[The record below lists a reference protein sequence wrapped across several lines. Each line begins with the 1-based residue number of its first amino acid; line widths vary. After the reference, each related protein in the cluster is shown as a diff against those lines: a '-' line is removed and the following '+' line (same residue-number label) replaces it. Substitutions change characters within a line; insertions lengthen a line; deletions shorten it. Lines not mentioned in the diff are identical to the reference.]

1 MRLSIWIRQM
11 ALTPM
16 LAATLL
22 ASADTEPPWRIAGI
36 PAEAR
41 ISDGPMS
48 AARWIWTKAP
58 AVRDQVVYFRFRF
71 EAGGRRP
78 GETKPFLVCRAD
90 DHLAGAYLNGHR
102 LNVSAMEGRRFGIS
116 DFGDFLRNGE
126 NVLALAVSNGM
137 ASAAVIFHGA
147 CAGADG
153 RPRVISSSEAVKCS
167 ASHVAN
173 WMSPC
178 LDDSS
183 WETSREIGDATT
195 APWNESEA
203 LVRACMTDE
212 EWADYQRRLRRAS
225 SVMPPGLAAEPEPSA
240 RVVYRGWMPKLEIN
254 GRDLEPDISRTIH
267 LGASVYPDSAALK
280 LASLGF
286 PITALKASGDKVW
299 KGDGAYDFSSV
310 DYQAGRLLTLAQN
323 SYIEIALSIDRCV
336 WWCAAHPEDTIGYAT
351 GPADAAEGAV
361 FRRTV
366 RPSVAS
372 DRFRRDVARLVAA
385 FGEFARSRP
394 WGRRVVA
401 VRVCYGIYGEWHSF
415 GMYEG
420 PDTGAAMADKF
431 RSWLRGK
438 YGTDAVLAA
447 AWNAPGA
454 TLASATPPA
463 YEERISNPLILP
475 LKKRCKAL
483 DFFECHAGVT
493 ADFLLDF
500 AAAAK
505 TAFPG
510 RLVGAYYG
518 YVFDLVPPEGATVM
532 LDKVLSSPSIDYL
545 VNPPTYTA
553 EMRRAGGAFVP
564 RFVPAT
570 FRRYG
575 KLAVLEDDSRYHHVR
590 ELRGLRDAH
599 VSISPEESRATV
611 MRNYFNRMFDGVAYE
626 TLDPAPGNEY
636 AFGSFDNP
644 VVLSGLYDAMRI
656 SARAGDP
663 GMDSCNDL
671 AVVIDWRGRLRLH
684 SRCNRI
690 GRMHETYRHSQ
701 ENLYR
706 TGIPFDMLT
715 LDDYLAGR
723 DYPHV
728 LFLNPEE
735 ADAGLMAKARAK
747 AGGGAMFFDGAK
759 LTAED
764 WSERLVAAGLHR
776 WISPGSCIRRHGRFF
791 MFHTGTIGPHRIL
804 LPAGCA
810 GASSL
815 VTGRA
820 YNGNRMVLETKQ
832 PMTDLFELR

>member
-11 ALTPM
+11 ALTSV

-58 AVRDQVVYFRFRF
+58 AVRDQVVYFRLRF

-183 WETSREIGDATT
+183 WETSREIGDSTT
-195 APWNESEA
+195 APWNASPEI
-203 LVRACMTDE
+203 VRSCMTDE
-212 EWADYQRRLRRAS
+212 EWANYQHCRERAS
-225 SVMPPGLAAEPEPSA
+225 SGLPAGLATEPEPSV
-240 RVVYRGWMPKLEIN
+240 RVVYRGWMPKIEIN
-254 GRDLEPDISRTIH
+254 GRDFEPDISRTIH
-267 LGASVYPDSAALK
+267 LGESAYPDSAALK

-286 PITALKASGDKVW
+286 PVTSLKAFGDKIW
-299 KGDGAYDFSSV
+299 KGDGIYDFSDV
-310 DYQAGRLLTLAQN
+310 DYQAGRLLTLAQG
-323 SYIEIALSIDRCV
+323 SYIEIALILDKCA
-336 WWCAAHPEDTIGYAT
+336 WWCAAHPNDTIGYAA
-351 GPADAAEGAV
+351 GPADAPVSSV
-361 FRRTV
+361 FRRVV

-372 DRFRRDVARLVAA
+372 ETFRRDVARLVGAL
-385 FGEFARSRP
+385 GEFARSRP

-420 PDTGAAMADKF
+420 PDTGPAMADRF
-431 RSWLRGK
+431 RTWLRGK
-438 YGTDAVLAA
+438 YGTDAALAA
-447 AWNAPGA
+447 AWNAPDA
-454 TLASATPPA
+454 TLSTVAPPS
-463 YEERISNPLILP
+463 YEERLSKPLVLP
-475 LKKRCKAL
+475 LKTYRKAL
-483 DFFECHAGVT
+483 DFLECHASVT

-500 AAAAK
+500 ASAAK
-505 TAFPG
+505 RAFPG
-510 RLVGAYYG
+510 RLAGAYYG

-532 LDKVLSSPSIDYL
+532 LEKVLSSPSIDYL
-545 VNPPTYTA
+545 VNPPTYSP

-570 FRRYG
+570 FHRHG
-575 KLAVLEDDSRYHHVR
+575 KLAVVEDDSRFHHVKAT
-590 ELRGLRDAH
+590 RGLKDTH
-599 VSISPEESRATV
+599 ITVSPEESRAAV
-611 MRNYFNRMFDGVAYE
+611 MRNYFNRIFDGVAYQPH
-626 TLDPAPGNEY
+626 DPAPGNEY

-644 VVLSGLYDAMRI
+644 DVLSALNDAMRI
-656 SARAGDP
+656 SALAGDP
-663 GMDSCNDL
+663 GMDSRNDL

-706 TGIPFDMLT
+706 AGIPFDVLT
-715 LDDYLAGR
+715 VDDYLAGR

-747 AGGGAMFFDGAK
+747 AGGGAMFYDGAK
-759 LTAED
+759 TTADD

-776 WISPGSCIRRHGRFF
+776 WILPGSCIRRHGRLF

-804 LPAGCA
+804 LPPGSS
-810 GASSL
+810 GARSL
-815 VTGRA
+815 VSGRA
-820 YNGNRMVLETKQ
+820 YKGERIVLDVKNPATE
-832 PMTDLFELR
+832 LFELQ